1 MTGIVAYERRSAV
14 MTGSPA
20 GSHGDPMNFTS
31 DNIAGASARILDALV
46 KGNAGP
52 AAPYGM
58 DPWTQDAEE
67 RLSRLFEREVASFL
81 VATGTGS
88 NALALAAIAPP
99 GTAVFCH
106 LEAHVIEDECG
117 APEFFTGGGKLV
129 GIPGEGG
136 KITPDGLRAA
146 LARFPRGIVRQVQPA
161 ALSLSNVTEA
171 GTVYTPA
178 EVQALSAIAHEA
190 GLMVHMDGARFAN
203 AVAALGVSPA
213 DITWRAGIDVLSF
226 GATKN
231 GAIACE
237 AVVFFDPAAGGDFLF
252 RRKRGGHTISKGRF
266 LGIQMAAFLD
276 GDHWL
281 DLARHANR
289 AAARLARGLEGVPG
303 VRLPWPV
310 EANELFPIVPAAM
323 DEALKA
329 AGGRYYPW
337 TTRVLPAS
345 EAPGPEE
352 RMLRLICAFDTP
364 DAAVD
369 DFVAAAR
376 RAGAVQTGRNK

>member
-1 MTGIVAYERRSAV
+1 
-14 MTGSPA
+14 
-20 GSHGDPMNFTS
+20 MNFTS
-31 DNIAGASARILDALV
+31 DNIAGASAKILQALV
-46 KGNAGP
+46 DGNAGA

-58 DPWTQDAEE
+58 DPWTADAGAK
-67 RLSRLFEREVASFL
+67 LSGVFAREVASFL

-88 NALALAAIAPP
+88 NALALAAIAPT

-129 GIPGEGG
+129 GIPGERG
-136 KITPDGLRAA
+136 KITPAGLEAT
-146 LARFPRGIVRQVQPA
+146 LARFPRGIVRQAQPA
-161 ALSLSNVTEA
+161 ALSLSQVTEA
-171 GTVYTPA
+171 GTLYTPA
-178 EVQALSAIAHEA
+178 EIAALCDMAHAA
-190 GLMVHMDGARFAN
+190 GLVVHLDGARFAN
-203 AVAALGVSPA
+203 AVAALDVAPA
-213 DITWRAGIDVLSF
+213 DITWRAGVDVLSF

-237 AVVFFDPAAGGDFLF
+237 AVVFFDADRAGDFLF
-252 RRKRGGHTISKGRF
+252 RRKRGGHTVSKGRF
-266 LGIQMAAFLD
+266 LGIQMAAFLGD
-276 GDHWL
+276 DHWL
-281 DLARHANR
+281 DLARHANC
-289 AAARLARGLEGVPG
+289 AAARLSRGLAAVPG
-303 VRLPWPV
+303 VRLPWPTQ
-310 EANELFPIVPAAM
+310 ANEVFPIVPAAV

-337 TTRVLPAS
+337 TTRSLAGA

-369 DFVAAAR
+369 EFVAVAA
-376 RAGAVQTGRNK
+376 RAGAVQARRPI